1 MPATIRLMRIGKK
14 NQPSYRI
21 IVIDKRKK
29 RNGTYI
35 EQIGFYNPLT
45 NPASLQLDEKKV
57 EDWINKGALVS
68 DGLNKLLAK
77 NKLLRSKRI

>member
-1 MPATIRLMRIGKK
+1 MRIGKK